1 MARAQNSDSSELLM
15 ARESL
20 NNLCQHILKMTTPHH
35 TIETHNHDSSDN
47 VEWGLGSSRSGRGAN
62 NAAISLVTLSQK
74 QVEDEQE
81 KLAYNDS
88 HVIQKSPPSHVSG
101 VALLFCLSSSLL
113 LIRTNRKAVVAMPPS
128 LPHTSCILAL
138 DGWDCFG
145 HVMPATPLLLLH
157 LILATSSLD
166 CVKSRNSHKSPSETQ
181 VYTILSC

>member
-88 HVIQKSPPSHVSG
+88 HVIQKKPTVT
-101 VALLFCLSSSLL
+101 CLRRCPALL
-113 LIRTNRKAVVAMPPS
+113 LIFFPS
-128 LPHTSCILAL
+128 TDTYKQESRSCHATLSTTHVL
-138 DGWDCFG
+138 HPCFG
-145 HVMPATPLLLLH
+145 WLGLLWPCYASHSSPPPPPNTSHLLIG
-157 LILATSSLD
+157 L
-166 CVKSRNSHKSPSETQ
+166 C
-181 VYTILSC
+181 

>member
-88 HVIQKSPPSHVSG
+88 HVIQKKPTVT
-101 VALLFCLSSSLL
+101 CLRRCPALL
-113 LIRTNRKAVVAMPPS
+113 LIFFPSTDTNRKAVVAMPPS

-157 LILATSSLD
+157 LLLATSSLD

>member
-113 LIRTNRKAVVAMPPS
+113 LIQTGKPQLPCHLLYHTRLASLLWMVGIALAM
-128 LPHTSCILAL
+128 LCQ
-138 DGWDCFG
+138 
-145 HVMPATPLLLLH
+145 PLL
-157 LILATSSLD
+157 SSSSTYYQPPPHWTVLSLETAIR
-166 CVKSRNSHKSPSETQ
+166 VQVRLRFTPS
-181 VYTILSC
+181 